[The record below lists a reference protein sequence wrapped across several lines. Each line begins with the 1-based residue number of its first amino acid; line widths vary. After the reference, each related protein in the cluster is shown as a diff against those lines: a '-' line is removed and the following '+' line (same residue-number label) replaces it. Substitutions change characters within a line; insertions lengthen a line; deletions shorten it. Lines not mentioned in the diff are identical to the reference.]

1 MLIKC
6 LSCKHCSS
14 VLNML
19 NGLNITQQHCDIG
32 NYAGIPI
39 SIDEEVGTER

>member
-1 MLIKC
+1 MLIKR

-32 NYAGIPI
+32 SYAGIPVLI
-39 SIDEEVGTER
+39 GEQVGRER